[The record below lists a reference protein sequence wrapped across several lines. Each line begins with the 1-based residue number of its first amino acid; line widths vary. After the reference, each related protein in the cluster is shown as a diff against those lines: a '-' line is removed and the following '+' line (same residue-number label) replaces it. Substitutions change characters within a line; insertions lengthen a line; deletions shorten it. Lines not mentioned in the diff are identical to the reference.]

1 MRHPFRTLAFC
12 VAGALI
18 LSACASVGVTAAP
31 VAAPIVDLESV
42 PDYVAPPVAQLQ
54 AKTVRIYDAPEAD
67 QGVAVDADFFYALD
81 NTVIGKYRRDTGQ
94 LVARFTAPHKGLIR
108 HMNSC
113 YARDAKLWCA
123 NSNYS
128 LVPMGSS
135 IEVFDATSMT
145 HAATHS
151 LGMMDDGS
159 LTWFDEIRG
168 GYIAAFAHYSGNG
181 GVPFKD
187 STYSSVVTFDH
198 DWRRTGGWLFPDGV
212 IARMAPHAASGG
224 AIGPDGLLYVLGHDL
239 PEMYV
244 LARPSMGPT
253 LIHVATISLG
263 VGGQAFSFAQGEGRT
278 IFAIDR
284 AGGKVSEIALP
295 SVALN
300 SSDARP
306 FERVRCPD

>member
-1 MRHPFRTLAFC
+1 MRHPFRALGLC
-12 VAGALI
+12 VAGALV
-18 LSACASVGVTAAP
+18 LSACVSGEVAAAP
-31 VAAPIVDLESV
+31 VAAPIVDLAAV
-42 PDYVAPPVAQLQ
+42 PDYVAPPVAQLE
-54 AKTVRIYDAPEAD
+54 ARTVRIYDAPEAD

-81 NTVIGKYRRDTGQ
+81 NTIIGKYRRDTGA

-113 YARDAKLWCA
+113 YAREAKLWCA

-135 IEVFDATSMT
+135 IEVFDAASMT
-145 HAATHS
+145 HVATHS
-151 LGMMDDGS
+151 LGMMDEGS
-159 LTWFDEIRG
+159 LTWFDDIDG
-168 GYIAAFAHYSGNG
+168 GRIAAFAHYSGNG

-187 STYSSVVTFDH
+187 STYSSVVTFDT
-198 DWRRTGGWLFPDGV
+198 DWRRTGGWLFPERV
-212 IARMAPHAASGG
+212 IQRMAPHAASGG

-253 LIHVATISLG
+253 MIHVATIKLG
-263 VGGQAFSFAQGEGRT
+263 VGGQAFSFAPGEGRV

-284 AGGKVSEIALP
+284 AGGKVSEIVLP
-295 SVALN
+295 EVTLN
-300 SSDARP
+300 TPDAQP
-306 FERVRCPD
+306 FTHQVP